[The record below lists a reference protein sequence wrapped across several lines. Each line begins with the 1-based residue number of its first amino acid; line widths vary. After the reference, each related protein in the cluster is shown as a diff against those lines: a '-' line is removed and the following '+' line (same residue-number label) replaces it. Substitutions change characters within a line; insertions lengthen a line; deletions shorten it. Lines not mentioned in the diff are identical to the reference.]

1 MSVIV
6 NHREKYSF
14 EAHTRN
20 HSIQSDQPTS
30 SGGGDSA
37 MTPNE
42 IFVASLGLSMAV
54 YIEHFF
60 RARNLPGD
68 NFSLHL
74 DWEQEENPTR
84 ISKVSAC
91 IHLPPEVP
99 ERYRE
104 ALRHAA
110 QSSQLEHTLRAVPKI
125 EIQIG

>member
-6 NHREKYSF
+6 KHREKYSF

-20 HSIQSDQPTS
+20 HLILSDQPTT

-37 MTPNE
+37 MTANE
-42 IFVASLGLSMAV
+42 IFVSSLGLSMAV

-68 NFSLHL
+68 HFSLHL

-110 QSSQLEHTLRAVPKI
+110 ESCPLEHTLRSAFKI
-125 EIQIG
+125 EVQIG